1 MKIWR
6 AIINLKK
13 INCAARLEKELRAT
27 GPSDLKVPAHKYQ
40 ILVERGLKSL
50 SVLERRALS
59 LRFWQPYT
67 IAQVADR
74 MKLSW
79 EEADRLIDIAV
90 FKVRAVIRKHLNN
103 SDGGL
108 A

>member
-13 INCAARLEKELRAT
+13 FGCAARLKKELWVT
-27 GPSDLKVPAHKYQ
+27 GPCDLKVPAHKYQ
-40 ILVERGLKSL
+40 ILAERALKSL
-50 SVLERRALS
+50 SALERRALS
-59 LRFWQPYT
+59 LRFLQPHT

-90 FKVRAVIRKHLNN
+90 FKVRAVIRECLNN